1 MRLMRCFIRL
11 VEWLFDLK
19 SILADTMVV
28 EYFCMLCHSPMSFG
42 AFFMSET
49 VALANQDSGG
59 CSSKVHTNRWS
70 SFLIPFFMEDPCSC

>member
-1 MRLMRCFIRL
+1 

-42 AFFMSET
+42 VFFMSET

-59 CSSKVHTNRWS
+59 CSSKVHTKQMEFVPH
-70 SFLIPFFMEDPCSC
+70 SFFRGGSLFMLKGGSHL

>member
-11 VEWLFDLK
+11 VEWLFDLE

-28 EYFCMLCHSPMSFG
+28 EYFCILCHSPMSFG

-70 SFLIPFFMEDPCSC
+70 LFLIPFFVEDPCSC